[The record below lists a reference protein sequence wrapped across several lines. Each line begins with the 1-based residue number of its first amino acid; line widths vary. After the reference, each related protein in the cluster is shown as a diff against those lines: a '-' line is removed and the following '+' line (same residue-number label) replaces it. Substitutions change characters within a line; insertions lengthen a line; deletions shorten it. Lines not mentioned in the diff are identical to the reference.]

1 MLQSFLVCQL
11 LQSVT
16 TSKMEDLSLVNTT
29 LSMKKT
35 ILSLALF
42 GLSTLATVTHAAGYG
57 VVSLERI
64 VENSSYL
71 KQQNLALQQSVKPQ
85 TTKLEQL
92 TKELETLQQR
102 AQQASNLSDA
112 EKQKM
117 NTQFQ
122 AKLKEFNSLQQAV
135 QTRVQS
141 ELHKINDGFETRLK
155 QVAEQLRKENGLD
168 VVLNKN
174 SALAYDPKYDLTDK
188 MIQKVNALK

>member
-1 MLQSFLVCQL
+1 M
-11 LQSVT
+11 
-16 TSKMEDLSLVNTT
+16 
-29 LSMKKT
+29 
-35 ILSLALF
+35 
-42 GLSTLATVTHAAGYG
+42 
-57 VVSLERI
+57 
-64 VENSSYL
+64 
-71 KQQNLALQQSVKPQ
+71 
-85 TTKLEQL
+85 
-92 TKELETLQQR
+92 QQR
-102 AQQASNLSDA
+102 AQQTTNLSDA

-122 AKLKEFNSLQQAV
+122 AKLKEFNGLQQVV

-188 MIQKVNALK
+188 MIQKVNVLK

>member
-1 MLQSFLVCQL
+1 
-11 LQSVT
+11 
-16 TSKMEDLSLVNTT
+16 
-29 LSMKKT
+29 MKKT

-57 VVSLERI
+57 VVSLERV

-92 TKELETLQQR
+92 TKELETMQQR
-102 AQQASNLSDA
+102 AQQSNNLSDA

-122 AKLKEFNSLQQAV
+122 AKLKEFNGLQQVV
-135 QTRVQS
+135 QTRVQA
-141 ELHKINDGFETRLK
+141 ELQKINDGFETRLK

-168 VVLNKN
+168 LVLNKN

>member
-1 MLQSFLVCQL
+1 M
-11 LQSVT
+11 
-16 TSKMEDLSLVNTT
+16 
-29 LSMKKT
+29 
-35 ILSLALF
+35 
-42 GLSTLATVTHAAGYG
+42 
-57 VVSLERI
+57 
-64 VENSSYL
+64 
-71 KQQNLALQQSVKPQ
+71 
-85 TTKLEQL
+85 
-92 TKELETLQQR
+92 QQR
-102 AQQASNLSDA
+102 AQQATNLSDA

-122 AKLKEFNSLQQAV
+122 AKLKEFNSLQQTV